1 MNEYPTSA
9 LDPIV
14 LGRANPLYYN
24 FSNPSGQMPG
34 WVHNS
39 VWRTVNGGEDPTN
52 YPFVN
57 GEPVYHGMMRF
68 NFHPNISWNF
78 DPQNVLSAPQFDL
91 YSVVLHEICHLLGFA
106 SLVTDNGTSD
116 IDPLGGYTPSNSGL
130 YTNYDRLLVR
140 NESSYSPLLSP
151 VNNCYDITFQ
161 GNINVLTDPCNVI
174 LLRDVNTGLYLPV
187 VAPNGWIDNVEMSHL
202 DDIGGPFACNSTHY
216 LMNRSVI
223 QNALGQSFRRP
234 TDAEINLLCSMG
246 YKSSGVYGD
255 GSLSFHSVVSG
266 NNPPACGEFVAGVD
280 DDGANCHDH
289 FVFCE
294 LPGTISIS
302 TILANDI
309 GVLPNIDANCI
320 EPVVGNIT
328 FTAGTSDITINSASF
343 GWNVLAYIPTNA
355 TTNELA
361 NTTFIYFYVGC
372 DGCTNS
378 EACNEI
384 CNPHINSDCT
394 FPNYPSSNLANNRL
408 SACSNMDG
416 WHSCF
421 RAGHYYPQSDIGS
434 LSFPSNDGCIGLYAR
449 EQLVAGT
456 TPIASQSSVVVNST
470 NIQAGQSYIIS
481 LHRAVVTDYDCCD
494 NIAQADHLNVLLI
507 NNNDLICGDI
517 NTNMLLQLTNPP
529 LSQLAYHETNLPIG
543 GWEQGIACFTANNDY
558 DRMLIY
564 GEQNTPDIAYIL
576 LDELSIMPDEFPND
590 MTITV
595 NCDETATL
603 DVGCTSI
610 PNMSY
615 RWEQQDPT
623 NPTNWIDVGIDAPS
637 IVTDPVGGA
646 NSCLV
651 YRVSRNMNSS
661 SPTFPLANDWACVEQ
676 QATFTVCSNCCDNP
690 QDPSI
695 AAQCCLS
702 DIAYDLKPTTAVPN
716 IQTYN
721 GRLAFVVANG
731 VAGAYTWTS
740 VNNELIDLGLVT
752 AGNPI
757 NSEVDIVVPNGVT
770 LTIRGMHFFFAPTAR
785 IFVDR
790 GGILDLLGFNETDMN
805 SLDGL
810 CKVVWQGI
818 QVAGPG
824 APNAFGGVFT
834 PRASGGANFGI
845 LTTRNTQ
852 IKNAI
857 IGVSAMELPLM
868 DPFDLSL
875 SILNTPEFSP
885 QNANIFPTVSAYLIR
900 LYCF

>member
-1 MNEYPTSA
+1 MTQPADRSLLSTCDFNADGTLSGGHFSFQVDFFDDPGIGFNDPTFGAAARAVVCQALRDMSFLIEASPDCNGLPPVLRLKIDASMNEYPTSA

-328 FTAGTSDITINSASF
+328 FTA
-343 GWNVLAYIPTNA
+343 
-355 TTNELA
+355 
-361 NTTFIYFYVGC
+361 
-372 DGCTNS
+372 
-378 EACNEI
+378 
-384 CNPHINSDCT
+384 
-394 FPNYPSSNLANNRL
+394 
-408 SACSNMDG
+408 
-416 WHSCF
+416 
-421 RAGHYYPQSDIGS
+421 
-434 LSFPSNDGCIGLYAR
+434 
-449 EQLVAGT
+449 
-456 TPIASQSSVVVNST
+456 
-470 NIQAGQSYIIS
+470 
-481 LHRAVVTDYDCCD
+481 
-494 NIAQADHLNVLLI
+494 
-507 NNNDLICGDI
+507 
-517 NTNMLLQLTNPP
+517 
-529 LSQLAYHETNLPIG
+529 
-543 GWEQGIACFTANNDY
+543 
-558 DRMLIY
+558 
-564 GEQNTPDIAYIL
+564 
-576 LDELSIMPDEFPND
+576 
-590 MTITV
+590 
-595 NCDETATL
+595 
-603 DVGCTSI
+603 
-610 PNMSY
+610 
-615 RWEQQDPT
+615 
-623 NPTNWIDVGIDAPS
+623 AP
-637 IVTDPVGGA
+637 
-646 NSCLV
+646 
-651 YRVSRNMNSS
+651 
-661 SPTFPLANDWACVEQ
+661 
-676 QATFTVCSNCCDNP
+676 
-690 QDPSI
+690 
-695 AAQCCLS
+695 
-702 DIAYDLKPTTAVPN
+702 
-716 IQTYN
+716 
-721 GRLAFVVANG
+721 
-731 VAGAYTWTS
+731 
-740 VNNELIDLGLVT
+740 
-752 AGNPI
+752 
-757 NSEVDIVVPNGVT
+757 
-770 LTIRGMHFFFAPTAR
+770 
-785 IFVDR
+785 
-790 GGILDLLGFNETDMN
+790 
-805 SLDGL
+805 
-810 CKVVWQGI
+810 
-818 QVAGPG
+818 
-824 APNAFGGVFT
+824 
-834 PRASGGANFGI
+834 
-845 LTTRNTQ
+845 
-852 IKNAI
+852 AI
-857 IGVSAMELPLM
+857 
-868 DPFDLSL
+868 
-875 SILNTPEFSP
+875 
-885 QNANIFPTVSAYLIR
+885 
-900 LYCF
+900 